1 MHGPRSL
8 NEQLHEYENMNQED
22 AKAKGAPQTPDS
34 DAESKPSTG
43 TGKPSA
49 GRAAAERPAGPAAT
63 GKPAAPQAAA
73 AGAGTDQPAAEKTA
87 GAGKPAAAGDRAAA
101 ARARA
106 ERARA
111 GGAGARAAGGARAA
125 RAARAAAAP
134 GAPSTAA
141 VSGVRG
147 GAAAAAAGEVS
158 RRGFLSWIT
167 AGWLAFG
174 ALTTGTLIGTVRFLF
189 PNVLFEPPQTFRA
202 GFPEEYTIGD
212 VSTRFKDQ
220 FGVWIVRSPTE
231 IYVLSTVCTHLGC
244 TPNWLSG
251 EQKFKCPCHG
261 SGFRK
266 TGINFEGPA
275 PRPLERYR
283 VALADDGQI
292 LVDKT
297 RKYQW
302 EKGEWTDPESFLA
315 V

>member
-1 MHGPRSL
+1 MS
-8 NEQLHEYENMNQED
+8 QQD
-22 AKAKGAPQTPDS
+22 AKAGTEPQAPRPQRASTAGGS
-34 DAESKPSTG
+34 DEAPEAPGGGPPPTD
-43 TGKPSA
+43 
-49 GRAAAERPAGPAAT
+49 AERPARAKAAADAAEAGAASGSGARPAPARGAGAGAAGAAT
-63 GKPAAPQAAA
+63 GRTSARA
-73 AGAGTDQPAAEKTA
+73 
-87 GAGKPAAAGDRAAA
+87 AAA
-101 ARARA
+101 ARA
-106 ERARA
+106 ARSGA
-111 GGAGARAAGGARAA
+111 AGAR
-125 RAARAAAAP
+125 
-134 GAPSTAA
+134 STAA
-141 VSGVRG
+141 VSARAGGG
-147 GAAAAAAGEVS
+147 GAVAAAGTDDVS

-174 ALTTGTLIGTVRFLF
+174 ALTAGTLIGTVRFLF

-202 GFPEEYTIGD
+202 GFPAEYTVGD

-220 FGVWIVRSPTE
+220 FAVWIVRSPSE

-302 EKGEWTDPESFLA
+302 EKGEWSDPESFLA

>member
-1 MHGPRSL
+1 
-8 NEQLHEYENMNQED
+8 MNQED
-22 AKAKGAPQTPDS
+22 AKAPNAPQTPDS
-34 DAESKPSTG
+34 DAE
-43 TGKPSA
+43 GKPQ
-49 GRAAAERPAGPAAT
+49 PP
-63 GKPAAPQAAA
+63 A
-73 AGAGTDQPAAEKTA
+73 AGAGTPPVARAPAAQPAGDSGSAAGSPEKPA
-87 GAGKPAAAGDRAAA
+87 PAKPAPAKPAAADTGGQRPAGA

-106 ERARA
+106 
-111 GGAGARAAGGARAA
+111 AGARPAAGARAA
-125 RAARAAAAP
+125 RAARAAA
-134 GAPSTAA
+134 GADVPSTAA
-141 VSGVRG
+141 ISVGG
-147 GAAAAAAGEVS
+147 GAAAAAAAGGDVS
-158 RRGFLSWIT
+158 RRGFLSWIS
-167 AGWLAFG
+167 AGWLAFA

-202 GFPEEYTIGD
+202 GLPEEYTVGN

-220 FGVWIVRSPTE
+220 FAVWIVRTPAE

-244 TPNWLSG
+244 TPNWLEG

-275 PRPLERYR
+275 PRPLERYK
-283 VALADDGQI
+283 VSLADDGQI

>member
-1 MHGPRSL
+1 MS
-8 NEQLHEYENMNQED
+8 QED
-22 AKAKGAPQTPDS
+22 AKADTGPQAPKPREGGAKGGSGEAPEAPKDAAAAGAAPKDAAAKGAAPKPA
-34 DAESKPSTG
+34 AEAGPAKAAPAARRAAAG
-43 TGKPSA
+43 TA
-49 GRAAAERPAGPAAT
+49 GPRAGGAAERPA
-63 GKPAAPQAAA
+63 
-73 AGAGTDQPAAEKTA
+73 
-87 GAGKPAAAGDRAAA
+87 RAAA
-101 ARARA
+101 
-106 ERARA
+106 
-111 GGAGARAAGGARAA
+111 GARAA
-125 RAARAAAAP
+125 RAGAAGAR
-134 GAPSTAA
+134 STAA
-141 VSGVRG
+141 VSSRAGGGSASAAGG
-147 GAAAAAAGEVS
+147 GAAAAVAGGEVS

-174 ALTTGTLIGTVRFLF
+174 ALTASTLIGTVRFLF

-202 GFPEEYTIGD
+202 GFPEEYTVGD

-220 FGVWIVRSPTE
+220 FGVWIVRTPTE

-302 EKGEWTDPESFLA
+302 EKGEWDDPESFLA

>member
-1 MHGPRSL
+1 MS
-8 NEQLHEYENMNQED
+8 QED
-22 AKAKGAPQTPDS
+22 AKA
-34 DAESKPSTG
+34 G
-43 TGKPSA
+43 TGPQAPKPRKASTA
-49 GRAAAERPAGPAAT
+49 GSEEAAQAPADASSVAGEGARRPKPAAETAGGAAAEGAGPAKQAADAAGGGAAARRDAAGT
-63 GKPAAPQAAA
+63 GSPRAAGGAARRAPARAA
-73 AGAGTDQPAAEKTA
+73 AGA
-87 GAGKPAAAGDRAAA
+87 RA
-101 ARARA
+101 
-106 ERARA
+106 ARA
-111 GGAGARAAGGARAA
+111 GGAGAA
-125 RAARAAAAP
+125 
-134 GAPSTAA
+134 STAA
-141 VSGVRG
+141 VSTRAGA
-147 GAAAAAAGEVS
+147 GAAAAAAGGGEVS

-174 ALTTGTLIGTVRFLF
+174 ALTASTLIGTVRFLF

-202 GFPEEYTIGD
+202 GFPEEYTVGD

-220 FGVWIVRSPTE
+220 FGVWIVRTPTE

-283 VALADDGQI
+283 VALADDGQL

-302 EKGEWTDPESFLA
+302 EKGEWSDPESFLA